1 MSDTV
6 KVAIG
11 GLVERVSKARF
22 DARRDLEDLGKQ
34 GGADAP
40 LKAYERVERSALAAE
55 RAEAT
60 LEAARRAT
68 DPARTVELA
77 RAGLPGGDGV
87 TVSSSV
93 RVGREPHTYEPG
105 SDRSCL
111 LDCFRAGRGHNH
123 DPAAAERVRRHHR
136 EMRIDGAITEA
147 QERALSG
154 SSELGEA
161 LLPPQYIMDEAI
173 GIARASRPFVNTL
186 KQRPLPAEGMSLYVA
201 KMKQLEGGPKAGV
214 QKPLEEGTEESAK
227 TENEE
232 SQIATID
239 ANQVLARQL
248 LERGG
253 AAIDAAL
260 IPSLTEE
267 IHSKADEQA
276 LFGKG
281 SEANRELR
289 GLYEAEKEAINKP
302 EWNSEATIKGFYKVL
317 AYCRWYAMTKRKRP
331 ATHLYV
337 PPAVLVMI
345 EEYADEQKRPLI
357 LPRMFTTV
365 DAAQYDDPSADYDI
379 GAPIGKV
386 GNLLIVEEAN
396 IPGTFLASK
405 KSYGMAVG
413 RAADIAWYEAPVV
426 LKVHEDTSLTK
437 ELAVRVQAFMYCAMV
452 ERYSEAWSFVTGSTL
467 ELSAPTI

>member
-1 MSDTV
+1 MSTKAV
-6 KVAIG
+6 KR
-11 GLVERVSKARF
+11 GLHVLETNVSKAR
-22 DARRDLEDLGKQ
+22 DHAKRELEYLGGSDDPSVGALERAANAGVAAR
-34 GGADAP
+34 
-40 LKAYERVERSALAAE
+40 AAE
-55 RAEAT
+55 DA
-60 LEAARRAT
+60 LEGARRAI

-77 RAGLPGGDGV
+77 KGGDGV
-87 TVSSSV
+87 TVGSSF
-93 RVGREPHTYEPG
+93 RVGREPKTYEPG
-105 SDRSCL
+105 SEYSCL
-111 LDCFRAGRGHNH
+111 VDLSRASPVRGRGQ
-123 DPAAAERVRRHHR
+123 DSAAAERVMRHHR
-136 EMRIDGAITEA
+136 EMRIDGVITEA

-173 GIARASRPFVNTL
+173 GIARASRPFIETL
-186 KQRPLPAEGMSLYVA
+186 KQRPLPAEGMALHVA
-201 KMKQLEGGPKAGV
+201 KMKQLEGGPAAGV

-227 TENEE
+227 TEEE
-232 SQIATID
+232 ASQVATID

-248 LERGG
+248 FERGG

-260 IPSLTEE
+260 IPSLVEE
-267 IHSKADEQA
+267 IHSKANEQA

-289 GLYEAEKEAINKP
+289 GLYEAEKETINKP

-365 DAAQYDDPSADYDI
+365 DAAQYDDPTADYDI

-386 GNLLIVEEAN
+386 GNLLIVEDAT

-437 ELAVRVQAFMYCAMV
+437 ELAVRVQAFMYCAMI